1 MNNSETGTVK
11 MKKITGIALGS
22 LLVAVG
28 ILYGLSALDVI
39 KINISLDGWWTLFI
53 IVPGIYG
60 LFTSKDKLGN
70 AAVLL
75 IGIYLLLAARNIIS
89 YGVIRKLI
97 IPTAIIM
104 FGLKMIAKSLKGD
117 SGSVNNS
124 NEKRNID

>member
-1 MNNSETGTVK
+1 
-11 MKKITGIALGS
+11 MKKITGIALGA

-89 YGVIRKLI
+89 YGVIWKLI

-124 NEKRNID
+124 DEKRNID